1 MIVSIDNASSKL
13 LKMFEAFPLA
23 KLASREDSERLA
35 NFMNEH
41 SMQAGLLDLTFTRGN
56 DYFSLLELQGHR
68 SITIFIEQNGKV
80 MALGS
85 LTVRH
90 SYMRRKRCVVG
101 YFQDLR
107 ISSDAPATV
116 RLMIYNCMTELV
128 RLSPHI
134 PDTDNCN
141 FFYTAILSSNS
152 AAKAALSRQKF
163 ILEYTKLFSYRA
175 LVVPKLPGFSLLR
188 RFCSAREISYDSALK
203 FYEANLGG
211 LAFDIDL
218 DQFNR
223 LREFSKPIGVLVNG
237 ELHGVCLLVDINFAR
252 QMNLRLFNSSQSY
265 SLLNTLIFGLRVSK
279 SLSAEQRSAVK
290 AKLFRGAV
298 VHSSKVPGVFC
309 GYIQVE
315 DDAKVGRLPFLASR
329 STRGDVY
336 RVYHPENLRVDGFET
351 GFLRPDHLGA
361 FEWVLS

>member
-1 MIVSIDNASSKL
+1 MIVSVGNASPQL
-13 LKMFEAFPLA
+13 LRMFDAFPLA
-23 KLASREDSERLA
+23 RLASKEDSERLA

-85 LTVRH
+85 LTIRH
-90 SYMRRKRCVVG
+90 SYMRRKKCVVG

-134 PDTDNCN
+134 PDTENCN
-141 FFYTAILSSNS
+141 FFYTAILSNNF
-152 AAKAALSRQKF
+152 AAKAALSRHKF
-163 ILEYTKLFSYRA
+163 VLEYTKLFAYRA
-175 LVVPKLPGFSLLR
+175 LVVPKLPGFGLLSK
-188 RFCSAREISYDSALK
+188 FCSALEISFDSALK
-203 FYEANLGG
+203 FYESNLGG

-218 DQFNR
+218 DQFSR
-223 LREFSKPIGVLVNG
+223 LRKFSKAIGVLDKG
-237 ELHGVCLLVDINFAR
+237 ELQGVCLIVDINIAR
-252 QMNLRLFNSSQSY
+252 QMNLRLFKSSQSY

-279 SLSAEQRSAVK
+279 SLSADEKSALK

-298 VHSSKVPGVFC
+298 FHSSKLPGIFC

-315 DDAKVGRLPFLASR
+315 DDIKVGPLPFLTSR

-336 RVYHPENLRVDGFET
+336 RVYHPDNLRVDGFEA